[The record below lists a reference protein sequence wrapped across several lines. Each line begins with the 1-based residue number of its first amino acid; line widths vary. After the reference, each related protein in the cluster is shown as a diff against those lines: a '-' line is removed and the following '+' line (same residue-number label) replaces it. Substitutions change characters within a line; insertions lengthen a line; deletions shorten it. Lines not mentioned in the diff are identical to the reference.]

1 MVVYRGRFENVKI
14 QIKLIWRNFLRGF
27 LDILAL
33 VSVFALGVVK
43 TSKTARKEIHREN

>member
-14 QIKLIWRNFLRGF
+14 PIKLIWRF